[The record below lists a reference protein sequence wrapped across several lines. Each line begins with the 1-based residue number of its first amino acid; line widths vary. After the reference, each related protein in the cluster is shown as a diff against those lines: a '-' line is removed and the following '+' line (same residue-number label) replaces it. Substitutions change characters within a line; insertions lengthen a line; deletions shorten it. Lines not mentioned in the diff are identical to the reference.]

1 MKSVLQDLFQKEFSV
16 KTKVLRSL
24 VKGAKRQGN
33 KVENMATNALL
44 GTRKVINSAKWVG
57 TSVKPVGETVT
68 KGVSKVASEVVK
80 HPHVAATEIVS
91 KSVIPVLGS
100 VNPALGAAY
109 AASPVGIA
117 TVLLP
122 KSIQA
127 DRKLLT
133 KHSGLKRVADRVG
146 NFHNTGAGKNVSGA
160 VEGVYRTIQRL

>member
-1 MKSVLQDLFQKEFSV
+1 MKSVLYGLSQKDFSV

-24 VKGAKRQGN
+24 VKGAKGQGN
-33 KVENMATNALL
+33 KFENAATNALL
-44 GTRKVINSAKWVG
+44 GTRKAINSAKWIG
-57 TSVKPVGETVT
+57 TPVKPVGETVT

-80 HPHVAATEIVS
+80 HPHVTATGVIS
-91 KSVIPVLGS
+91 KSAIPVLGS

-122 KSIQA
+122 KTIQA
-127 DRKLLT
+127 DRKLLA
-133 KHSGLKRVADRVG
+133 KHPGLRRVADGVG
-146 NFHNTGAGKNVSGA
+146 NFHNTGTGKDVSGA